1 LHNVD
6 SMLVKMATCIQRV
19 AREVFGVTKGKK
31 HEAKDTWW
39 WNQDVQKAIKEK
51 RCYKSWHHDRSTS
64 NMVKYKKAKKNARR
78 AVSEAR
84 GRAYD
89 ELYER
94 LGTKEGEKS
103 ILPPSEI
110 N

>member
-1 LHNVD
+1 
-6 SMLVKMATCIQRV
+6 
-19 AREVFGVTKGKK
+19 
-31 HEAKDTWW
+31 
-39 WNQDVQKAIKEK
+39 
-51 RCYKSWHHDRSTS
+51 
-64 NMVKYKKAKKNARR
+64 MVKYKKAKKNARR
-78 AVSEAR
+78 AMSEAR

>member
-1 LHNVD
+1 MHNVD

-51 RCYKSWHHDRSTS
+51 GATRVGTMIEAQST
-64 NMVKYKKAKKNARR
+64 R
-78 AVSEAR
+78 
-84 GRAYD
+84 
-89 ELYER
+89 
-94 LGTKEGEKS
+94 
-103 ILPPSEI
+103 
-110 N
+110 